1 MTSPVQGRGEQVLMT
16 PHEKVRTLRTLN
28 SADDDDALGN
38 STKTPA
44 GGSGW
49 PTSGPPPHPVQLWT
63 KGRSKRLLLLGWSFI
78 NLYAKGFLADW
89 LADVGGGDS
98 SFVFLCFFVVVYL
111 FVHLSLYE
119 TFWHNAIWVIV
130 LSADSGSGGERKRWY
145 HEAVSRIVV
154 VFQAGFGW
162 FWGVQW
168 TLTRQCSSSCC
179 CPLLGTNSN
188 IAPWVRGAPPSVWW
202 FDKTHLLRSAGVVYP
217 EGMIDESEFIPVQR
231 RTLDGTGVCV
241 RTGNVTSRGSDRPWG
256 GMNFWTV
263 VDLALRS
270 KKKTAFL
277 TDSSFL
283 LKKLSL
289 TRSTVQ

>member
-78 NLYAKGFLADW
+78 NLYAKGFFADW
-89 LADVGGGDS
+89 LADVGGDS

-188 IAPWVRGAPPSVWW
+188 IAPWVRGAPPSEC
-202 FDKTHLLRSAGVVYP
+202 DGLIRLTCSGLLESYIPRAWSMKVNLYLSKSERWMERACVSEPEMWLRVEVIDPGVV
-217 EGMIDESEFIPVQR
+217 
-231 RTLDGTGVCV
+231 
-241 RTGNVTSRGSDRPWG
+241 
-256 GMNFWTV
+256 WTFGLV

-270 KKKTAFL
+270 KKKLRFFNRFKFPT
-277 TDSSFL
+277 
-283 LKKLSL
+283 
-289 TRSTVQ
+289 